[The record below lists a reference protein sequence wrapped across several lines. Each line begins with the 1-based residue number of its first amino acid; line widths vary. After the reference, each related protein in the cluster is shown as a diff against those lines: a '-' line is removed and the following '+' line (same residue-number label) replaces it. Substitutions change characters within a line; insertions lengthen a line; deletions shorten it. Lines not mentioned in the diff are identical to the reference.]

1 MTLLFF
7 LNPLFYSS
15 SPFIVSL
22 IVLLNLAIA
31 ESFTF
36 MATKTRQSAFA
47 MRSQSQS
54 AFVALRQKT
63 ALFYSNGFIPDM
75 NFEHWYQKISSDKL
89 FSMSS
94 MHREAHGKRPTY
106 R

>member
-47 MRSQSQS
+47 MKSQS
-54 AFVALRQKT
+54 AFVSLRQKT